1 MAKTNWA
8 HVSRLVL
15 EGAHPLSTL
24 LASHLSPSEAAEF
37 WTEHVQENLSKCS
50 KARNIAALNL
60 LKSFFEAS
68 DDDSL
73 PILVSTAVVNLLK
86 KSSQDSDLRSEAGD
100 VMEALA
106 TKIKAS
112 PDSVRAKVLETLT
125 AEDFSFDQVTKCGLV
140 KAVASSLQAEGL
152 KTSVEMCKKIIS
164 DDQKKNKDKCGA
176 LQMIATLAVGTA
188 TPAEV
193 REDASVFLL
202 EHAFFYGNATS
213 VLSQAAKKN
222 FTRCLKNA
230 PMPVLRALISNVDS
244 QLKKTKKP
252 VKMDKVASAAWK
264 KMSTQVT
271 KMEKSEGKVE
281 GVLVQLMVHLGL
293 QLLVEPASAIEALDV
308 SLKFLILLDTN
319 IN

>member
-1 MAKTNWA
+1 MAKSNWS

-15 EGAHPLSTL
+15 EGAHPIGAL
-24 LASHLSPSEAAEF
+24 LAEHLSSSEAVDF
-37 WTEHVQENLSKCS
+37 WAEHVQEQLSKCS
-50 KARNIAALNL
+50 KARNIAGLAL
-60 LKSFFEAS
+60 LKSFLEAA
-68 DDDSL
+68 DDDTL
-73 PILVSTAVVNLLK
+73 PNLVSTSVVNLLK
-86 KSSQDSDLRSEAGD
+86 KNSQDNDLRSETGD

-106 TKIKAS
+106 TKVKAA
-112 PDSVRAKVLETLT
+112 PDTVRAKVLETLT

-152 KTSVEMCKKIIS
+152 KLSVEMCKKIIS

-176 LQMIATLAVGTA
+176 LQMIATLGVGLA

-193 REDASVFLL
+193 RQDASIFLL
-202 EHAFFYGNATS
+202 EQAFFCGTTTS

-252 VKMDKVASAAWK
+252 VKMDKVAAAAWK
-264 KMSTQVT
+264 KMSTEVA

-281 GVLVQLMVHLGL
+281 AVLVQLMVHLGL

-308 SLKFLILLDTN
+308 SLKLSNLFFC
-319 IN
+319 